1 MALILPDGWRTDP
14 HAAADTLAVLR
25 AARDHRNPPPT
36 FDSPAALAK
45 ALDPNTITTPA
56 LALID
61 EALIRVERGEV
72 TRLII
77 SMPPQEGKSERVTHY
92 GVLWM
97 LHRNPRLRICL
108 VSYGDM
114 VSRRFSYRIRADI
127 SMYDGS
133 NGVANLGLHLKRDAK
148 AASSWELVH
157 PSENTMYSIGIGGGL
172 TSRPVDIMFID
183 DPVKDFRAADSTLQ
197 SEQGWEWWQSVAR
210 PRLAPSAPVVLILTR
225 WHESDLAG
233 RLLAKQKEDEASDAT
248 DFDRWEVI
256 NIPAQADH
264 DPEAGETDPLG
275 REPGE
280 FMVSA
285 RGRTQAQWRATKNAT
300 SARIWSALYQGRP
313 SPDAGDVWKRQ
324 WWKQYDTKLWATDDG
339 STFTVE
345 CEEMIQSWDMTFKD
359 TKSSDY
365 VVGQVWARRGANV
378 YLIDQ
383 VRARLTFTE
392 TVASLEAMHRKWPQ
406 ARAILVE
413 DKANGTAVIDV
424 LKAKVPG
431 IIPINPHE
439 SKYARA
445 SAVSPYIEA
454 GNVWLPAPDI
464 QLFPADELIEEAAS
478 FPNGA
483 HDDQVDST
491 SQALTRLFIGGA
503 GAAAWLTMMKARTA
517 AEEVIIEAEH
527 IMTVEEL
534 RQADFKAQYRE

>member
-1 MALILPDGWRTDP
+1 MTAILPSGWRSDP
-14 HAAADTLAVLR
+14 TSAANTLAVLR
-25 AARDHRNPPPT
+25 AAQNRRNPPPR
-36 FDSPAALAK
+36 FSSPAALAQ
-45 ALDPNTITTPA
+45 ALDPTTVTTPA

-61 EALIRVERGEV
+61 EALIRVERGET

-114 VSRRFSYRIRADI
+114 VSRRFSYRIRSDI
-127 SMYDGS
+127 VLY
-133 NGVANLGLHLKRDAK
+133 NGTNGLANLGLQLKRDAK
-148 AASSWELVH
+148 AASSWELVY

-183 DPVKDFRAADSTLQ
+183 DPVKDFRAADSELQ

-225 WHESDLAG
+225 WHEDDLAG
-233 RLLAKQKEDEASDAT
+233 RLLAKQKEDEESDAT

-280 FMVSA
+280 FMLSA
-285 RGRTQAQWRATKNAT
+285 RGRTEAQWRATKNAT

-313 SPDAGDVWKRQ
+313 SPDSGDVWKRQ
-324 WWKQYDTKLWATDDG
+324 WWQRYETKLWTTSDG
-339 STFTVE
+339 VTFVVD
-345 CEEMIQSWDMTFKD
+345 CDEMIMSWDMTFKD

-378 YLIDQ
+378 FLIDQ
-383 VRARLTFTE
+383 IRARLTFTE
-392 TVASLEAMHRKWPQ
+392 TVASLIALHKKWPQ

-454 GNVWLPAPDI
+454 GNVWLPSAEI
-464 QLFPADELIEEAAS
+464 QMFPVDELIEEAAA

-483 HDDQVDST
+483 HDDQVDGT

-503 GAAAWLTMMKARTA
+503 GAAAWLTMMAARA
-517 AEEVIIEAEH
+517 VEETIDKVEH
-527 IMTVEEL
+527 AMTPDEL
-534 RQADFKAQYRE
+534 RQADFRAQYRE

>member
-1 MALILPDGWRTDP
+1 MTLTLPNGWRSDP
-14 HAAADTLAVLR
+14 AAAANTLALLR
-25 AARDHRNPPPT
+25 AAQTHRNPPPT
-36 FDSPAALAK
+36 FDSPAALAA
-45 ALDPNTITTPA
+45 ALDPTTVTTPA
-56 LALID
+56 LSLID
-61 EALIRVERGEV
+61 EALIRVERGD
-72 TRLII
+72 TKRLII

-114 VSRRFSYRIRADI
+114 VSRRFSYRIRSDI
-127 SMYDGS
+127 MLY
-133 NGVANLGLHLKRDAK
+133 NGTNGLTDLGLHLKRDAK
-148 AASSWELVH
+148 AASSWELVY

-183 DPVKDFRAADSTLQ
+183 DPVKDFRAADSELQ

-225 WHESDLAG
+225 WHEDDLAG
-233 RLLAKQKEDEASDAT
+233 RLLAKQKEDEESDAT

-280 FMVSA
+280 FMLSA
-285 RGRTQAQWRATKNAT
+285 RGRTAEQWRATKNAT

-313 SPDAGDVWKRQ
+313 SPDSGDVWKRQ
-324 WWKQYDTKLWATDDG
+324 WWQRYETKLWTTSDG
-339 STFTVE
+339 VAFVVE
-345 CEEMIQSWDMTFKD
+345 CDEMIMSWDMTFKD

-378 YLIDQ
+378 FLIDQ

-392 TVASLEAMHRKWPQ
+392 TVASLIALHKKWPQ

-454 GNVWLPAPDI
+454 GNVWLPSAEI
-464 QLFPADELIEEAAS
+464 QMFPVDELIEEAAA

-483 HDDQVDST
+483 HDDQVDGT

-503 GAAAWLTMMKARTA
+503 GAAAWLAMMAARA
-517 AEEVIIEAEH
+517 VEETIDEVEH
-527 IMTVEEL
+527 AMTPDEL
-534 RQADFKAQYRE
+534 RQADFRAQYRE

>member
-1 MALILPDGWRTDP
+1 MTAILPSGWRSDP
-14 HAAADTLAVLR
+14 TSAANTLAVLR
-25 AARDHRNPPPT
+25 AAQNRRNPPPS
-36 FDSPAALAK
+36 FESPAALAV
-45 ALDPNTITTPA
+45 ALDPTTVTTPA
-56 LALID
+56 LSLID
-61 EALIRVERGEV
+61 DALIRVERGE
-72 TRLII
+72 TKRLII

-114 VSRRFSYRIRADI
+114 VSRRFSYRIRSDIMLYNGTNGLAD
-127 SMYDGS
+127 
-133 NGVANLGLHLKRDAK
+133 LGLQLKRDAK
-148 AASSWELVH
+148 AASSWELVY

-183 DPVKDFRAADSTLQ
+183 DPVKDFRAADSDLQ

-233 RLLAKQKEDEASDAT
+233 RLLAKQKEDEASDAV
-248 DFDRWEVI
+248 DYDRWEVI

-280 FMVSA
+280 FMLSA
-285 RGRTQAQWRATKNAT
+285 RGRTVEQWRATKNAT

-313 SPDAGDVWKRQ
+313 SPDSGDVWKRQ
-324 WWKQYDTKLWATDDG
+324 WWQRYETKLWKTADG
-339 STFTVE
+339 VAFIVD
-345 CEEMIQSWDMTFKD
+345 CDEMIQSWDMTFKD

-378 YLIDQ
+378 YLLDQ

-392 TVASLEAMHRKWPQ
+392 TVGSLVAMHKKWPQ

-424 LKAKVPG
+424 LRSKVPG

-454 GNVWLPAPDI
+454 CNVWLPSTEI
-464 QLFPADELIEEAAS
+464 QLFPAEDLIEEAAA

-483 HDDQVDST
+483 HDDQVDAA

-503 GAAAWLTMMKARTA
+503 GAAAWLALITSRG
-517 AEEVIIEAEH
+517 VIETITESEH
-527 IMTVEEL
+527 VMSPDEL
-534 RQADFKAQYRE
+534 RQADFAAQYRE